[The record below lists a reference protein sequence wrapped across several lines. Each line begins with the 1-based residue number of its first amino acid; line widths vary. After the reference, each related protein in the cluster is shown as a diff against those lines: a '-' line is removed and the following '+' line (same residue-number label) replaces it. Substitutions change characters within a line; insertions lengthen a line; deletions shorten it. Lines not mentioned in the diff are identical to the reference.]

1 MRWKSEVKVECRIGK
16 EKENGSL
23 VSNDE
28 VSEGRA
34 CSLYT
39 RDQQVE
45 SVSEI
50 LYYSKLLCQLNESGL
65 RSVIKA
71 GLHTLRLSIFTI

>member
-28 VSEGRA
+28 VSEVRA

-45 SVSEI
+45 P
-50 LYYSKLLCQLNESGL
+50 
-65 RSVIKA
+65 
-71 GLHTLRLSIFTI
+71 

>member
-1 MRWKSEVKVECRIGK
+1 MDDFSRLDADMRWKSEVKVECRIGK

-23 VSNDE
+23 VSNDK

-45 SVSEI
+45 P
-50 LYYSKLLCQLNESGL
+50 
-65 RSVIKA
+65 
-71 GLHTLRLSIFTI
+71 